1 MTTETF
7 DLAALEIIG
16 YSSTLETPTLP
27 RALYPVFR
35 LRDAPDRILFPP
47 YSLQAKEVWG
57 PHLGNKAEL
66 EEFIVKKEITQLD
79 TPLPAKTYHDLWVSP
94 DGVVTYAPKAEVK
107 KAFEKL
113 YERHLSLAEE
123 KLAEKDFEAAARHA
137 AVARSV
143 DPGKLDPLIIRGV
156 TEFALEDQSYYEFTR
171 ELAEKIV
178 KPAEFD
184 RLVKARIEGYSC
196 NVVASVR
203 SVRIEEVS
211 LDITPFVEREEIE
224 RLIQNGQNSAAARQR
239 QDSTEDSSRA
249 PACTRGAQAMQ
260 GAISR
265 PRRVHPPAAL
275 FPAYA
280 LAAA

>member
-27 RALYPVFR
+27 RVLYPVFR

-57 PHLGNKAEL
+57 PHLGNNAEF
-66 EEFIVKKEITQLD
+66 EDFIVKKEITQLD
-79 TPLPAKTYHDLWVSP
+79 TPLPAKAYHDLWVSP
-94 DGVVTYAPKAEVK
+94 EGVVTYAPKAEVK
-107 KAFEKL
+107 KAFEML
-113 YERHLSLAEE
+113 YEKHLGLAEAE
-123 KLAEKDFEAAARHA
+123 LAAKNYETAARHA

-156 TEFALEDQSYYEFTR
+156 TEFALEDQYYYEFTR

-184 RLVKARIEGYSC
+184 RLVKERVKGDNRVAVAPVRLAVPEQSVQVHLQNHTEGGCIIS
-196 NVVASVR
+196 
-203 SVRIEEVS
+203 
-211 LDITPFVEREEIE
+211 ITA
-224 RLIQNGQNSAAARQR
+224 QS
-239 QDSTEDSSRA
+239 
-249 PACTRGAQAMQ
+249 RGALVMD
-260 GAISR
+260 GAINRRTRYHIPTAVR
-265 PRRVHPPAAL
+265 PAPF
-275 FPAYA
+275 FPITAGYR
-280 LAAA
+280 